1 MSNISGWITFKEIVD
16 SIQLAGGDASDPGQF
31 MRLLNFAIKG
41 YEDLMLFQLPAT
53 KPVTLP
59 IATEMGAVVLPDD
72 FLRFVS
78 VGTMDGGR
86 FYKFMPSSEMPM
98 AVTGNCGVDTREGLS
113 YAQSDTGTQYYRC
126 YYTLDIDN
134 RRIIVEAPPSITEVV
149 LNYVPTGIK
158 RDGMTYIPRMCREVV
173 EAYVEYMVVLRDKTT
188 GLDKQ
193 IFEREYIK
201 AHNKFRGLQYD
212 TDELFNSYYEHL
224 ETGRAF

>member
-1 MSNISGWITFKEIVD
+1 MSNISGWITFREIVD
-16 SIQLAGGDASDPGQF
+16 SVQLAGGDASDPGQF
-31 MRLLNFAIKG
+31 MRKLNFAIKC
-41 YEDLMLFQLPAT
+41 YEDLQLFQLPAT

-59 IATEMGAVVLPDD
+59 VSSEMGVVMLPDD

-78 VGTMDGGR
+78 VGRMDGGR
-86 FYKFMPSSEMPM
+86 FYQFSPM
-98 AVTGNCGVDTREGLS
+98 SDMAKAVTGSCGVDTR
-113 YAQSDTGTQYYRC
+113 DTITYSSEETATMYYRC
-126 YYTLDIDN
+126 YYLLDIDN
-134 RRIIVEAPPSITEVV
+134 RRIIIQAPPSVTEVV

-158 RDGMTYIPRMCREVV
+158 RDGLTYIPRMCREVI

-212 TDELFNSYYEHL
+212 TDELYNEYYKHI